1 MCETGTESGRLR
13 TCSPIAASLIGN
25 CIRRRF
31 SPTSIFTPRTLASMR
46 MQPGRRQD
54 GLYLLLLGMSIV
66 VLLTAYLL
74 GTPTG
79 AAQQDFRVV
88 YNPARCLLRHYD
100 PYQPDQV
107 QRLLREEGRERPS
120 ESESDREIIT
130 RYLYPPTA
138 FALTA
143 PFAMLRW
150 DTARRLWSLCSVG
163 ILLCAAFLAWDLS
176 ADYEPVLGGV
186 MIGFLLA
193 NSEVLVV
200 LGNPTGIVIGL
211 CVTAVWCFLRQR
223 LLLLGVVCLAL
234 SLAIKPQV
242 AGLIWIF
249 FLLAGKNFRKQAL
262 QSLIAF
268 AALGLPVVLWVWQV
282 SPHWISEW
290 QSNLLVVSARGGPA
304 DPGPASTASHGAG
317 QMICLQTVFSAFRD
331 DPRFYNTASYLV
343 VGPLLL
349 IWIYLALRRSPS
361 IAGALLALAA
371 LVPLSL
377 LPVYHH
383 VYDAKLLL
391 LAVPGCAL
399 LWQEQSPR
407 RVLAVLVTSAALFLT
422 GDIPSSFLF
431 QVADTALSAHHAGSQ
446 FRQLVVSLPIPLVL
460 LGMAVFYLHAYWT
473 HSEQAIRP
481 AVPGKRTPPGIQNER
496 SAPA

>member
-1 MCETGTESGRLR
+1 M
-13 TCSPIAASLIGN
+13 
-25 CIRRRF
+25 
-31 SPTSIFTPRTLASMR
+31 
-46 MQPGRRQD
+46 
-54 GLYLLLLGMSIV
+54 LLLGMSVV
-66 VLLTAYLL
+66 VLLTAYIL

-120 ESESDREIIT
+120 ESESEREIIT

-138 FALTA
+138 FVLTA
-143 PFAMLRW
+143 PFATLPW
-150 DTARRLWSLCSVG
+150 DIARRLWSLCSVA
-163 ILLCAAFLAWDLS
+163 ILLCSAFLAWDLS
-176 ADYEPVLGGV
+176 ANYAPVLGGV

-211 CVTAVWCFLRQR
+211 CVTASWCFLRQR
-223 LLLLGVVCLAL
+223 FSLLGVICLAL

-242 AGLIWIF
+242 SGLIWIF
-249 FLLAGKNFRKQAL
+249 FLLAGKSFRKRAL

-268 AALGLPVVLWVWQV
+268 AALCLPIILWVRQV
-282 SPHWISEW
+282 SPHWMSEW
-290 QSNLLVVSARGGPA
+290 QSNLLVVSAPGGPA
-304 DPGPASTASHGAG
+304 DPGPASAASHGAG
-317 QMICLQTVFSAFRD
+317 QMVCLQTVFSAFRD
-331 DPRFYNTASYLV
+331 DPHFYNAATYLV

-349 IWIYLALRRSPS
+349 LWIYLALRRSPS
-361 IAGALLALAA
+361 MPGALLALAA
-371 LVPLSL
+371 VVPLSL

-383 VYDAKLLL
+383 VYDTKLLL
-391 LAVPGCAL
+391 LVVPGCAL
-399 LWQEQSPR
+399 LWKEQFPR
-407 RVLAVLVTSAALFLT
+407 RVLAVVGTSAALFLT

-431 QVADTALSAHHAGSQ
+431 QVADTALSANHAGPQ

-460 LGMAVFYLHAYWT
+460 LGMAAFYLHAYWT
-473 HSEQAIRP
+473 HSGLSIRP
-481 AVPGKRTPPGIQNER
+481 AEPEKRTQ
-496 SAPA
+496 PAFK